1 MDVSQRANAVGN
13 DLDQTLHGA
22 LAGTPSY
29 LSCVSVLDT
38 GCNALVFLSAPGG
51 DESFIDDILLVGW
64 LVDFGSGH
72 SNSCCIHRF
81 DDSEEKE
88 TCFVATIV
96 IYVDDN
102 VIAFLL
108 SKALGSYSVWV

>member
-51 DESFIDDILLVGW
+51 DESFIGDILLVGW
-64 LVDFGSGH
+64 LALVVV
-72 SNSCCIHRF
+72 ILIVVVYT
-81 DDSEEKE
+81 DSMTRKRRK
-88 TCFVATIV
+88 
-96 IYVDDN
+96 
-102 VIAFLL
+102 L
-108 SKALGSYSVWV
+108 ALWRQYSYTLMIT